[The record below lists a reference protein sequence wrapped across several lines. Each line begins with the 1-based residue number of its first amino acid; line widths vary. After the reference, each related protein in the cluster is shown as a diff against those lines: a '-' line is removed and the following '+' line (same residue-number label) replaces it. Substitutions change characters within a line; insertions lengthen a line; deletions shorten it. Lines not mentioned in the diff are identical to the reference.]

1 MKLFRFFPVLAFM
14 AVLSVS
20 CGEGSD
26 LQFGV
31 HQAGL
36 TVSPS
41 AQKIAQDGTASFSFN
56 FNLKDVDGMVKDVSK
71 YTATVSFEATG
82 GTVSPSSAT
91 TDASGNISVVFT
103 TPDPEG
109 FTGGTVKGTIK
120 QVKEIGQDGLFQQG
134 DLATATADVLPLN
147 AKDTI
152 TGDEAIN
159 KAEELDDNTYVIQKK
174 GGEIQTFPL
183 SQQDSRWY
191 VGRSY
196 TDRTQQAIKVE
207 LMDED
212 PVESTMGWGMA
223 ELPLEIANKLIT
235 INQEFYQKYPWANM
249 KFGSFRTGKE
259 VSAHMGSTGGNVK
272 QDGKC
277 QIWLKEKTGVKSA
290 YTGQYQFLFVFVF
303 TNQTWDSNTQT
314 YVTDDEYTIYGN
326 AVVEQDF
333 PELSY
338 FSVSPASDWVQV
350 GKTVAVDV
358 DWSDG
363 ADFDMSKIKLV
374 GQTKGYSSSQDED
387 EGYFRWDASTLTLTS
402 LKSSN
407 DEKVYL
413 KFRYEGTEL
422 GTTCQVATGP
432 GWEYTSFS
440 FNPARLVMDKYGV
453 MALNCETYAPTNVM
467 WHWNAIEIDPETN
480 PDGAFYFDNSTH
492 KLYNFSAK
500 PGQTYNLRFR
510 VRNDHSVTASLEVY
524 VVEQTPY
531 SFTITYYHNNDYIN
545 DDNIHGVC
553 NYGMG
558 LSLGVITNPVDCY
571 WNWADVELIPG
582 YDDGFSFSGT
592 GGRDDHPKLIR
603 TRSNPSGTTSYGVQ
617 MGFRLK
623 YDHSKTCYIYIDH
636 N

>member
-1 MKLFRFFPVLAFM
+1 MKLFRIIPVLAL
-14 AVLSVS
+14 VIGLNVS
-20 CGEGSD
+20 CSDAEGLEFGE
-26 LQFGV
+26 

-36 TVSPS
+36 TVSPP

-56 FNLKDVDGMVKDVSK
+56 FNLKDPNGVVKDVSK
-71 YTATVSFEATG
+71 YSATISFEATG

-91 TDASGNISVVFT
+91 TDANGNITVVFT

-120 QVKEIGQDGLFQQG
+120 QVKENGGDELFQQG
-134 DLATATADVLPLN
+134 DLATATADVMPLD
-147 AKDTI
+147 AKDTVI
-152 TGDEAIN
+152 VDEAIK
-159 KAEELDDNTYVIQKK
+159 KAEGLEDNTYVVLKK

-212 PVESTMGWGMA
+212 SILYTMGWSMA
-223 ELPLEIANKLIT
+223 ELPLEIANKLTT
-235 INQEFYQKYPWANM
+235 INQEFYRKYPWANM
-249 KFGSFRTGKE
+249 KFGTFRSGSD
-259 VSAHMGSTGGNVK
+259 VNAHMGSTGGNVK
-272 QDGKC
+272 LDGSS

-303 TNQTWDSNTQT
+303 TNDTLDSKTQS
-314 YVTDDEYTIYGN
+314 YVTGDEYTIYGN
-326 AVVEQDF
+326 AIVEQDF
-333 PELSY
+333 PKLNY
-338 FSVSPASDWVQV
+338 FSVVPTLDWVQV
-350 GKTVAVDV
+350 GQSVAVDV
-358 DWSDG
+358 DWTDG
-363 ADFDMSKIKLV
+363 ADFDMSKVKLV
-374 GQTKGYSSSQDED
+374 SQSKSYNSSED
-387 EGYFRWDASTLTLTS
+387 EGYFSWNASNQTLTS

-407 DEKVYL
+407 NETVYL

-422 GTTCQVATGP
+422 DAPCQIATGP
-432 GWEYTSFS
+432 GWEYTAFS
-440 FNPARLVMDKYGV
+440 FEPARLVMDKYDI
-453 MALNCETYAPTNVM
+453 MTLNYDVYAPTNITWDWM
-467 WHWNAIEIDPETN
+467 AIEIDPETN
-480 PDGAFYFDNSTH
+480 PNGAFYFDNSNH

-500 PGQTYNLRFR
+500 TGQTYNLRFR
-510 VRNDHSVTASLEVY
+510 VRNKHSVTAALEVY
-524 VVEQTPY
+524 VVEEKPS

-558 LSLGVITNPVDCY
+558 LSLGVITTPQDCY

-582 YDDGFSFSGT
+582 YDNGFSFSGT
-592 GGRDDHPKLIR
+592 GGRDDHPKLQR
-603 TRSNPSGTTSYGVQ
+603 TTSNPSGTTSYGVQ

>member
-1 MKLFRFFPVLAFM
+1 MKQFRFFSVLAFM

-20 CGEGSD
+20 CGVGSD
-26 LQFGV
+26 LNFGV

-41 AQKIAQDGTASFSFN
+41 AQKIAQDGSASFSFK
-56 FNLKDVDGMVKDVSK
+56 FYLKDADGMPKDVSK
-71 YTATVSFEATG
+71 YTATISFEATG

-91 TDASGNISVVFT
+91 TDASGTITVVFT
-103 TPDPEG
+103 TPNPED

-120 QVKEIGQDGLFQQG
+120 QVKENREDGLFQQG
-134 DLATATADVLPLN
+134 NLATATADVLPLN
-147 AKDTI
+147 AEDPV
-152 TGDEAIN
+152 TGDEAIK
-159 KAEELDDNTYVIQKK
+159 KAQELDDNTYVIQKK

-183 SQQDSRWY
+183 SQRDSRWY
-191 VGRSY
+191 VGRSN

-212 PVESTMGWGMA
+212 DESTRGWSMA
-223 ELPLEIANKLIT
+223 ELPLEIANKLTT
-235 INQEFYQKYPWANM
+235 INQEFYQKYPWASM
-249 KFGSFRTGKE
+249 KFGSSRTGKN
-259 VSAHMGSTGGNVK
+259 VDAHMGSTGGNVK
-272 QDGKC
+272 QDGSC
-277 QIWLKEKTGVKSA
+277 QIWLKEKAGVKSG

-303 TNQTWDSNTQT
+303 TNQSWNSNTQS
-314 YVTDDEYTIYGN
+314 YVIDDEYTIYGN
-326 AVVEQDF
+326 AIVEQDF
-333 PELSY
+333 PKLNY
-338 FSVSPASDWVQV
+338 FSVVPTLDWVQV
-350 GKTVAVDV
+350 GQSVSVDV

-363 ADFDMSKIKLV
+363 ADFDMSKVKLV

-387 EGYFRWDASTLTLTS
+387 QGYFSWNASNQTLTS
-402 LKSSN
+402 LKTSN

-422 GTTCQVATGP
+422 GTTCQIATGP

-440 FNPARLVMDKYGV
+440 FDPTKLVMGKYGIIE
-453 MALNCETYAPTNVM
+453 LNCNSYSPTNVM

-480 PDGAFYFDNSTH
+480 PDGAFYFDNSNH

-500 PGQTYNLRFR
+500 AGQTYNLRFR
-510 VRNDHSVTASLEVY
+510 VRNNHSVTASLEVH

-558 LSLGVITNPVDCY
+558 LSLGVTTNPADCY

-582 YDDGFSFSGT
+582 YDNGFSFSGI

-603 TRSNPSGTTSYGVQ
+603 TTSNPSGSTSYGVQ
-617 MGFRLK
+617 IGFRLK